1 MKKVLIVTGVALMA
15 FAAVA
20 AAQSATF
27 NTNLTVGSTGAD
39 VVALQTWLMANGYS
53 IPALSAGTAKG
64 YFGTQTKAAVMAYQA
79 KVGVPNTGFVGPMT
93 RAKLNG
99 GVSAP
104 VAAGFTCPAGYKCT
118 ANSGTTPVVSGVAT
132 EGLFTVKQAAQP
144 ANNTNVTS
152 NSNVPVY
159 GVDVKAQNSDM
170 VIDRADL
177 EFAVTVNS
185 NTVNPSGFVNS
196 ISAWDGS
203 TLLKTMPLSS
213 ADFTKDTNGLFYV
226 RVVGIN
232 FRVPVGQTKTLTFTV
247 NTSSVSSADYTRTL
261 TVKGYSGSTQNI
273 RGVDGLGLS
282 TYANNNWTST
292 FTFQASNNSTLTAT
306 ANTATPGAQTI
317 AVNTTDGVRGVTM
330 ETFDLKSTTGD
341 SQLDSL
347 RVYVKTDSGTYSAP
361 TALYLY
367 DGSTILGSGSV
378 TVTNGSGYVDF
389 TSLTVKILK
398 DQIKTLT
405 IKADFPSTA
414 VGVAS
419 TTIRTSAA
427 ETNTTMYETADA
439 TTKEVTIASEIVG
452 NDVHLYATA
461 APAWTLVSSSIVS
474 SAGVVDVASSSIT
487 GTIVLSV
494 KANGGSMTKPV
505 AGDFSV
511 VFASSTS
518 ATSNTTSYTSA
529 NSISVTPS
537 VTVSPST
544 ATVGDGSTYTVT
556 ITGTLYSSNSNFGAT
571 VGNGYAEFMAV
582 KDIDSVTGTNTITN
596 QAWGLDTFYT
606 PTATLT
612 KGTK

>member
-1 MKKVLIVTGVALMA
+1 
-15 FAAVA
+15 
-20 AAQSATF
+20 
-27 NTNLTVGSTGAD
+27 
-39 VVALQTWLMANGYS
+39 
-53 IPALSAGTAKG
+53 
-64 YFGTQTKAAVMAYQA
+64 
-79 KVGVPNTGFVGPMT
+79 
-93 RAKLNG
+93 
-99 GVSAP
+99 
-104 VAAGFTCPAGYKCT
+104 
-118 ANSGTTPVVSGVAT
+118 
-132 EGLFTVKQAAQP
+132 
-144 ANNTNVTS
+144 
-152 NSNVPVY
+152 
-159 GVDVKAQNSDM
+159 
-170 VIDRADL
+170 
-177 EFAVTVNS
+177 
-185 NTVNPSGFVNS
+185 
-196 ISAWDGS
+196 
-203 TLLKTMPLSS
+203 
-213 ADFTKDTNGLFYV
+213 
-226 RVVGIN
+226 
-232 FRVPVGQTKTLTFTV
+232 
-247 NTSSVSSADYTRTL
+247 
-261 TVKGYSGSTQNI
+261 
-273 RGVDGLGLS
+273 
-282 TYANNNWTST
+282 
-292 FTFQASNNSTLTAT
+292 LTAT

-494 KANGGSMTKPV
+494 KANGGSTSKLIYNGIFIFNSQLFSKEVKRKEGLQGTLIQDNRAKTSKPCSFSNSKDLK
-505 AGDFSV
+505 GRTSLKDSSCLLSNTFSV
-511 VFASSTS
+511 RKVQLLHDST
-518 ATSNTTSYTSA
+518 
-529 NSISVTPS
+529 
-537 VTVSPST
+537 
-544 ATVGDGSTYTVT
+544 
-556 ITGTLYSSNSNFGAT
+556 
-571 VGNGYAEFMAV
+571 
-582 KDIDSVTGTNTITN
+582 
-596 QAWGLDTFYT
+596 
-606 PTATLT
+606 
-612 KGTK
+612 

>member
-1 MKKVLIVTGVALMA
+1 
-15 FAAVA
+15 
-20 AAQSATF
+20 
-27 NTNLTVGSTGAD
+27 
-39 VVALQTWLMANGYS
+39 
-53 IPALSAGTAKG
+53 
-64 YFGTQTKAAVMAYQA
+64 
-79 KVGVPNTGFVGPMT
+79 
-93 RAKLNG
+93 
-99 GVSAP
+99 
-104 VAAGFTCPAGYKCT
+104 
-118 ANSGTTPVVSGVAT
+118 
-132 EGLFTVKQAAQP
+132 
-144 ANNTNVTS
+144 
-152 NSNVPVY
+152 
-159 GVDVKAQNSDM
+159 
-170 VIDRADL
+170 
-177 EFAVTVNS
+177 
-185 NTVNPSGFVNS
+185 
-196 ISAWDGS
+196 
-203 TLLKTMPLSS
+203 
-213 ADFTKDTNGLFYV
+213 
-226 RVVGIN
+226 
-232 FRVPVGQTKTLTFTV
+232 
-247 NTSSVSSADYTRTL
+247 
-261 TVKGYSGSTQNI
+261 
-273 RGVDGLGLS
+273 
-282 TYANNNWTST
+282 
-292 FTFQASNNSTLTAT
+292 
-306 ANTATPGAQTI
+306 
-317 AVNTTDGVRGVTM
+317 M